1 MTVPAPH
8 DRRAALGLMEVLEHQ
23 PFRPDAAPWDVT
35 LIDGLAG
42 GRGAMYLRADHA
54 LTDGLGGMA
63 LIDLLFDGDERQH
76 RAPPVEAM
84 AGIDRPDDGVD
95 AETEITSRRPPGPLT
110 LSVDLTRAARPVA
123 AGIAAGIEVMRSAPP
138 LDAVV
143 RSLQQGVDLLSSVSR
158 QLVVTG
164 GPLSPLRD
172 RHPTTSHFEIVSI
185 PLARRT
191 SLALG
196 GSRNDLLVAGVA
208 AALGAYHQQRGTPC
222 GELRL
227 AVPTSRRHDRGA
239 AGNWFSLTRVEV
251 PTDGSHP
258 APQFG
263 VISER
268 LAQART
274 EPAIRYTEALA
285 AAVGLLPA
293 RMLIPALQAQVDSID
308 FVATALPGFR
318 RPPRI
323 CGASVE
329 GSYPFGPRVGCL
341 VNVAAF
347 GNQDRLDIG
356 LALDPVAIDE
366 PQLFIDCLTTAL
378 GRLVAAA
385 SDPAHQPTGP
395 GAGTDA

>member
-35 LIDGLAG
+35 LMDGLAG

-76 RAPPVEAM
+76 RAPPSRRWPGSTDPTGTV
-84 AGIDRPDDGVD
+84 
-95 AETEITSRRPPGPLT
+95 ETEITSRRPPGPLT

-172 RHPTTSHFEIVSI
+172 RHPTTSHSAIVSV

-227 AVPTSRRHDRGA
+227 AAPQSPPRPRRRRELVLADAGRGA
-239 AGNWFSLTRVEV
+239 DGRVPSRPPVRRDLRTAG
-251 PTDGSHP
+251 P
-258 APQFG
+258 
-263 VISER
+263 
-268 LAQART
+268 ART

-293 RMLIPALQAQVDSID
+293 RMLI
-308 FVATALPGFR
+308 
-318 RPPRI
+318 
-323 CGASVE
+323 
-329 GSYPFGPRVGCL
+329 
-341 VNVAAF
+341 
-347 GNQDRLDIG
+347 
-356 LALDPVAIDE
+356 
-366 PQLFIDCLTTAL
+366 
-378 GRLVAAA
+378 
-385 SDPAHQPTGP
+385 
-395 GAGTDA
+395 